1 MIDYVYKSDGKLE
14 DEKKYTNWLKN
25 VILSEGGILGEI
37 CFVFTTDDDLL
48 GMNRKYLDHDYYTDI
63 ITFNYNKG
71 KELNGDIF
79 ISTQRVN
86 DNAKN
91 FEVNFEEELKRVMVH
106 GVLHL
111 AGYDDDTELA
121 KARMRQLENEKLEM
135 FHVEH
140 I

>member
-1 MIDYVYKSDGKLE
+1 MIDYVYKSDRKLE
-14 DEKKYTNWLKN
+14 DEKKYTNWLKK

-48 GMNRKYLDHDYYTDI
+48 EMNRKYLDHDYYTDI

-79 ISTQRVN
+79 ISTQRVK

-121 KARMRQLENEKLEM
+121 KARMRLLENEKLEM